1 MVEIKKITEV
11 EKYSGGAISR
21 DRIYTVTDGE
31 RMNTVIVSVNR
42 YNMGKYDNG
51 WTEDLYVS
59 PADGY
64 TVLIRNYVQYSDLNK
79 TEEEKIIN
87 AIRSNH
93 LIR

>member
-1 MVEIKKITEV
+1 
-11 EKYSGGAISR
+11 
-21 DRIYTVTDGE
+21 
-31 RMNTVIVSVNR
+31 
-42 YNMGKYDNG
+42 MGKYDKG

-87 AIRSNH
+87 ALRSNH